1 MLNYFDVKTFLFLL
15 IFVLLFYLVDKL
27 EYIAILLVHYTKL
40 ETPAPVRTL

>member
-27 EYIAILLVHYTKL
+27 EYIAILLVYYTKF
-40 ETPAPVRTL
+40 ETPAPPPPP